1 MLTVNTALVLLLTA
15 MPAQQNAQ
23 FSPSQGRS
31 LLIVGGVA
39 YVVRNVLLLINFYYS
54 HPHMFRQLSHLH
66 RHGKL
71 NDDPE
76 FERQAWEQVTHA
88 TKRFVRYEGYGVV
101 LLVFI
106 PTLLYGY
113 FVQQITTIQ
122 IIYLLLA
129 AMAANSVNVIM
140 EVLTLDLFFAPMIKA
155 LVPQRFKNQI
165 KGFEGINLT
174 TKLSIGILGLVLISL
189 LLIIPTA
196 YHQVLQV
203 FDEANPTR
211 QQVTGSL
218 LLIINSGIGAVVVAV
233 LLSKRLI
240 FYLSTPFREMI
251 DLFKKVENGDL
262 SQRFPI
268 KYTDEFGK
276 VSIYMNHMLSR
287 LQYMTTTLE
296 QQVQDR
302 TKQLREANEQ
312 LQKELKERKRAQD
325 QLAYSAMH
333 DPLTDLPN
341 RNLFM
346 DRLSH
351 VIERSKRRDDYSYA
365 VFFMDLDRFKVVNDS
380 LGHDTGDLLLI
391 ESAKRLEDSVRGEDT
406 VARLGGD
413 EFVILLEDLNG
424 SLDYQTFADRIQ
436 RKLAMPVEI
445 GAYRVFVSVSTGIV
459 LGDPRY
465 DNPEDVLRDADIA
478 MYRAKNQGRGRYEV
492 FNPEMLEAAL
502 SRMELENDLRKALEN
517 EEFIVQYQPII
528 KLSDRQIIG
537 FEALVRWEHPTQ
549 GQLSPGEFIPL
560 AEETGL
566 IVPIGYLVL
575 DKACQQISH
584 WQKQYPSEPPLTMN
598 VNLSTRQC
606 ADIDLIDEIKRLLE
620 KYHLPPN
627 SLNLELTESLVIE
640 DTKYITSM
648 LKKLRELGISVQIDD
663 FGTGYSS
670 LGYLNTLPIDVL
682 KIDRTFINQLGT
694 TDSGLEIIQTILALA
709 HGLGM
714 KVIAEGVETDEQMSK
729 LESMGCEYMQG
740 FLFANPVDARGAG
753 DLLSGSRKS
762 SEK

>member
-1 MLTVNTALVLLLTA
+1 
-15 MPAQQNAQ
+15 
-23 FSPSQGRS
+23 
-31 LLIVGGVA
+31 
-39 YVVRNVLLLINFYYS
+39 
-54 HPHMFRQLSHLH
+54 
-66 RHGKL
+66 
-71 NDDPE
+71 
-76 FERQAWEQVTHA
+76 
-88 TKRFVRYEGYGVV
+88 
-101 LLVFI
+101 
-106 PTLLYGY
+106 
-113 FVQQITTIQ
+113 
-122 IIYLLLA
+122 
-129 AMAANSVNVIM
+129 
-140 EVLTLDLFFAPMIKA
+140 
-155 LVPQRFKNQI
+155 
-165 KGFEGINLT
+165 
-174 TKLSIGILGLVLISL
+174 
-189 LLIIPTA
+189 
-196 YHQVLQV
+196 
-203 FDEANPTR
+203 
-211 QQVTGSL
+211 
-218 LLIINSGIGAVVVAV
+218 
-233 LLSKRLI
+233 
-240 FYLSTPFREMI
+240 
-251 DLFKKVENGDL
+251 
-262 SQRFPI
+262 
-268 KYTDEFGK
+268 
-276 VSIYMNHMLSR
+276 
-287 LQYMTTTLE
+287 
-296 QQVQDR
+296 
-302 TKQLREANEQ
+302 
-312 LQKELKERKRAQD
+312 
-325 QLAYSAMH
+325 
-333 DPLTDLPN
+333 
-341 RNLFM
+341 
-346 DRLSH
+346 
-351 VIERSKRRDDYSYA
+351 
-365 VFFMDLDRFKVVNDS
+365 
-380 LGHDTGDLLLI
+380 
-391 ESAKRLEDSVRGEDT
+391 
-406 VARLGGD
+406 
-413 EFVILLEDLNG
+413 
-424 SLDYQTFADRIQ
+424 
-436 RKLAMPVEI
+436 
-445 GAYRVFVSVSTGIV
+445 
-459 LGDPRY
+459 
-465 DNPEDVLRDADIA
+465 